1 VRVGL
6 DEGSSKRGVIQE
18 RSAGGVVGGG
28 GGGGGAGGG
37 AEEELY
43 DVPTL
48 TQSKKN

>member
-1 VRVGL
+1 
-6 DEGSSKRGVIQE
+6 
-18 RSAGGVVGGG
+18 VGGG

>member
-1 VRVGL
+1 MR
-6 DEGSSKRGVIQE
+6 GSSMRGVIQE